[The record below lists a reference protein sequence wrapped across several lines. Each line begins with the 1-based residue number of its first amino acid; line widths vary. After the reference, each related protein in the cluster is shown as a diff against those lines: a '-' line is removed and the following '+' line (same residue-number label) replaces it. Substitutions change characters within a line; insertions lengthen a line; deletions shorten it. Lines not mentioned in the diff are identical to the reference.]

1 MLSVF
6 AFSLFFFLT
15 FSFFFFFL
23 NLCRPFGWAPAAP
36 RAASIPHGCHLCP
49 HATSPRSVSPLPTQP
64 REPHSH
70 TMGRG
75 GGAEPN
81 PHRLP
86 TAQVSP
92 AAPRG
97 CEPQGRGAQRAEGTR
112 KPPRKPS
119 VGSSPRLSP
128 PPPLQIRVPVPIP
141 RAELGPGGPPTFPP
155 LGEGSG
161 TVGVRY
167 GPGVP
172 QHEGGRLSGHPLCP
186 IPRCAAAGTH
196 GWRQRH
202 RRELLARGSVPSG
215 PDGHTGGVTCG
226 VTAAHR

>member
-128 PPPLQIRVPVPIP
+128 PPLLQIRVPVPIP

-161 TVGVRY
+161 MVGVRY